1 MSENDEAPE
10 RRGDVDTMVSLLE
23 SHDSGQ
29 TMADMSREMRDAI
42 QRARELATTE
52 GVATVK
58 FTVSGSITV
67 TNKRRAEMKLSTS
80 VTAPRAAH
88 PTTTLY
94 TAAGGTLS
102 SSDPRQAVMEFAKKG
117 RKAANTETEKD

>member
-1 MSENDEAPE
+1 MSEEKETAE
-10 RRGDVDTMVSLLE
+10 RRGDVDTVVSLLE

-29 TMADMSREMRDAI
+29 TMADMSREMREAI
-42 QRARELATTE
+42 RRARELATTE

-58 FTVSGSITV
+58 FTVGGSITV
-67 TNKRRAEMKLSTS
+67 TNKRRAEMRLSTS

-94 TAAGGTLS
+94 TAAEGTLS
-102 SSDPRQAVMEFAKKG
+102 SSDPRQAVMEFAKKA
-117 RKAANTETEKD
+117 RRATTPETTED